1 MNDASR
7 NAGSSV
13 SDLVSRALRRENMV
27 KKFDIASNQA
37 TSDLRALGSAA
48 LPAIESALLSERRVS
63 NAETDLDHKF
73 PGLSEVLVAY
83 FDIARERDCSRA
95 AELLA
100 SLAPHVQVHA
110 LKAIWSI
117 WLGRSKSGPIP
128 EDLLNAIRELAE
140 GAADE
145 TRTEAKALLAAY
157 AALGPRRRHA
167 SVEKL

>member
-13 SDLVSRALRRENMV
+13 SDLVSRALLREKMV
-27 KKFDIASNQA
+27 KKFDIAFNQA
-37 TSDLRALGSAA
+37 TGDLRALGTAA

-63 NAETDLDHKF
+63 NTDPLDDRF
-73 PGLSEVLVAY
+73 PGLSEVLVVY
-83 FDIARERDCSRA
+83 FDIARERDTSRA

-128 EDLLNAIRELAE
+128 EELLNAIRELAE
-140 GAADE
+140 SAADE
-145 TRTEAKALLAAY
+145 TRTEAKALLGAY

-167 SVEKL
+167 SAEKL